1 MVSSRGKE
9 GDFFM
14 GTTFVPKGIIPAMV
28 TPFTADDKIN
38 EQSLRQLTT
47 YLIEGGVHGLFAVGS
62 QGEFWALDADE
73 KRQVFEIVIDETRG
87 RVPVY
92 AGTGAV
98 TTREAI
104 RLTQIAE
111 EVGVDAVSVLTPFF
125 LSLSQDELVDFYT
138 EVAEATSL
146 PVILYNN
153 PGRTGINISVETV
166 VRLARDVDNIIGI
179 KDSSGDLQLSAEYIR
194 CTGDDFY
201 VLMGRDTL
209 IYGGLLYGA
218 AGSIAASAN
227 VKPSVLV
234 EIYDA
239 FMEGDLKRSLEA
251 QRALAPLRIAFGL
264 GTFPNVVKEAVN
276 MIGIDVGRCRG
287 PVGLLAPDKR
297 KQLNDVLVGMGMKT
311 NFRD

>member
-1 MVSSRGKE
+1 
-9 GDFFM
+9 M

-98 TTREAI
+98 TTRETI

-125 LSLSQDELVDFYT
+125 LSLNQDELVDFYT

-239 FMEGDLKRSLEA
+239 FMEGDLERSLEA

-297 KQLNDVLVGMGMKT
+297 RQLNDVLVGMGMKT
-311 NFRD
+311 NFRG

>member
-1 MVSSRGKE
+1 MA
-9 GDFFM
+9 
-14 GTTFVPKGIIPAMV
+14 TTFIPRGIIPAMV
-28 TPFTADDKIN
+28 TPFTTDDKIN
-38 EQSLRQLTT
+38 EQSLRQLTN

-62 QGEFWALDADE
+62 QGEFWALDEDE

-104 RLTQIAE
+104 QLTQMAE
-111 EVGVDAVSVLTPFF
+111 EVGADAVSVLTPFF
-125 LSLSQDELVDFYT
+125 LSLNQDELVDFYT
-138 EVAEATSL
+138 EIADSTSL

-166 VRLARDVDNIIGI
+166 VKLARDVDNIISI

-194 CTGDDFY
+194 RTGDDFH

-227 VKPSVLV
+227 VKPSLLV
-234 EIYDA
+234 EIYNA

-264 GTFPNVVKEAVN
+264 GTFPSVVKEAVN
-276 MIGIDVGRCRG
+276 MIGIDVGHCRA
-287 PVGLLAPDKR
+287 PVGLLTPDKL

-311 NFRD
+311 NFRG

>member
-1 MVSSRGKE
+1 
-9 GDFFM
+9 M
-14 GTTFVPKGIIPAMV
+14 GTAFVPKGIIPAMV

-38 EQSLRQLTT
+38 EQSLRQLTN

-104 RLTQIAE
+104 QLTQMAE

-138 EVAEATSL
+138 EIAESTSL

-166 VRLARDVDNIIGI
+166 VRLARDVDNIISI

-194 CTGDDFY
+194 RTGDDFY

-227 VKPSVLV
+227 VKPSLLV

-239 FMEGDLKRSLEA
+239 FIEGDLKRSLEA
-251 QRALAPLRIAFGL
+251 QRSLAPLRIAFGL
-264 GTFPNVVKEAVN
+264 GTFPSVVKEAVN
-276 MIGIDVGRCRG
+276 MIGIDVGRCRR
-287 PVGLLAPDKR
+287 PVGLLAPDKL

-311 NFRD
+311 NFRG

>member
-1 MVSSRGKE
+1 
-9 GDFFM
+9 M

-38 EQSLRQLTT
+38 EQSLRQLTN

-104 RLTQIAE
+104 QLTQMAE

-138 EVAEATSL
+138 EIAESTSL

-166 VRLARDVDNIIGI
+166 VRLARDVDNIISI

-194 CTGDDFY
+194 RTGDDFY

-227 VKPSVLV
+227 VKPSLLV

-251 QRALAPLRIAFGL
+251 QRSLAPLRIAFGL

-276 MIGIDVGRCRG
+276 MIGIDVGRCRR
-287 PVGLLAPDKR
+287 PVGLLAPDKL

-311 NFRD
+311 NFRG

>member
-1 MVSSRGKE
+1 
-9 GDFFM
+9 M

-125 LSLSQDELVDFYT
+125 LSLNQDELVDFYT

>member
-1 MVSSRGKE
+1 
-9 GDFFM
+9 M

-125 LSLSQDELVDFYT
+125 LSLNQDELVDFYT

-166 VRLARDVDNIIGI
+166 VKLARDVDNIIGI

-311 NFRD
+311 NFRG

>member
-1 MVSSRGKE
+1 MA
-9 GDFFM
+9 
-14 GTTFVPKGIIPAMV
+14 TTFIPRGIIPAMV
-28 TPFTADDKIN
+28 TPFTTDDKIN
-38 EQSLRQLTT
+38 EQSLRQLTN

-104 RLTQIAE
+104 QLTQMAE
-111 EVGVDAVSVLTPFF
+111 EVGADAVSVLTPFF
-125 LSLSQDELVDFYT
+125 LSLNQDELVDFYT
-138 EVAEATSL
+138 EIADSTSL

-166 VRLARDVDNIIGI
+166 VKLARDVDNIISI

-194 CTGDDFY
+194 RTGDDFH

-227 VKPSVLV
+227 VKPSLLV

-264 GTFPNVVKEAVN
+264 GTFPSVVKEAVN
-276 MIGIDVGRCRG
+276 MIGIDVGHCRA
-287 PVGLLAPDKR
+287 PVGLLTPDKL

-311 NFRD
+311 NFRG

>member
-1 MVSSRGKE
+1 MA
-9 GDFFM
+9 
-14 GTTFVPKGIIPAMV
+14 TTFIPRGIIPAMV
-28 TPFTADDKIN
+28 TPFTTDDKIN
-38 EQSLRQLTT
+38 EQSLRQLTN

-62 QGEFWALDADE
+62 QGEFWALDEDE

-104 RLTQIAE
+104 QLTQMAE
-111 EVGVDAVSVLTPFF
+111 EVGADAVSVLTPFF
-125 LSLSQDELVDFYT
+125 LSLNQDELVDFYT
-138 EVAEATSL
+138 EIADSTSL

-166 VRLARDVDNIIGI
+166 VKLARDVDNIISI

-194 CTGDDFY
+194 RTGDDFH

-227 VKPSVLV
+227 VKPSLLV
-234 EIYDA
+234 EIYNA

-264 GTFPNVVKEAVN
+264 GTFPSVVKEAVN
-276 MIGIDVGRCRG
+276 MIGIDVGHCRA
-287 PVGLLAPDKR
+287 PVGLLTPDKL
-297 KQLNDVLVGMGMKT
+297 KQLNDVLVGMGMRT
-311 NFRD
+311 NFRG

>member
-1 MVSSRGKE
+1 M
-9 GDFFM
+9 
-14 GTTFVPKGIIPAMV
+14 TTAFTPRGIIPAMV
-28 TPFTADDKIN
+28 TPFTSDDKIN
-38 EQSLRQLTT
+38 EQSLRQMTN

-73 KRQVFEIVIDETRG
+73 KRQVFEIVIDETQG

-104 RLTQIAE
+104 QLTQMAE
-111 EVGVDAVSVLTPFF
+111 QVGADAVSVLTPFF
-125 LSLSQDELVDFYT
+125 LSLNQDELVDFYT
-138 EVAEATSL
+138 EIAGSTSL
-146 PVILYNN
+146 PVVLYNN
-153 PGRTGINISVETV
+153 PGRTGNNISVETV
-166 VRLARDVDNIIGI
+166 AKLARDVENIISI
-179 KDSSGDLQLSAEYIR
+179 KDSSGDLQLSAEYVR
-194 CTGDDFY
+194 RTGDDFY

-227 VKPSVLV
+227 VKPSLLV

-239 FMEGDLKRSLEA
+239 FLEGDLKRSLEA
-251 QRALAPLRIAFGL
+251 QRALAPLRLAFGL
-264 GTFPNVVKEAVN
+264 GTFPSVVKEAVN
-276 MIGIDVGRCRG
+276 MIGIDVGRSRA
-287 PVGLLAPDKR
+287 PVGPLAPDKF

-311 NFRD
+311 NFKG

>member
-1 MVSSRGKE
+1 MA
-9 GDFFM
+9 
-14 GTTFVPKGIIPAMV
+14 TTFIPRGIIPAMV
-28 TPFTADDKIN
+28 TPFTTDDKIN
-38 EQSLRQLTT
+38 EQSLRQLTN

-104 RLTQIAE
+104 QLTQMAE
-111 EVGVDAVSVLTPFF
+111 EVGADAVSVLTPFF
-125 LSLSQDELVDFYT
+125 LSLNQDELVDFYT
-138 EVAEATSL
+138 EIADSTSL

-153 PGRTGINISVETV
+153 PGRTGNGISVETV
-166 VRLARDVDNIIGI
+166 VKLARDVDNIISI

-194 CTGDDFY
+194 RTGDDFH

-227 VKPSVLV
+227 VKPSLLV

-264 GTFPNVVKEAVN
+264 GTFPSVVKEAVN
-276 MIGIDVGRCRG
+276 MIGIDVGHCRA
-287 PVGLLAPDKR
+287 PVGLLTPDKL

-311 NFRD
+311 NFRG

>member
-1 MVSSRGKE
+1 
-9 GDFFM
+9 M

-38 EQSLRQLTT
+38 EQSLRQLTN

-104 RLTQIAE
+104 QLTQMAE

-138 EVAEATSL
+138 EIAESTSL

-166 VRLARDVDNIIGI
+166 VRLARDVDNIISI

-194 CTGDDFY
+194 RTGDDFY

-227 VKPSVLV
+227 VKPSLLV

-239 FMEGDLKRSLEA
+239 FIEGDLKRSLEA
-251 QRALAPLRIAFGL
+251 QRSLAPLRIAFGL

-276 MIGIDVGRCRG
+276 MIGIDVGRCRR
-287 PVGLLAPDKR
+287 PVGLLAPDKL

-311 NFRD
+311 NFRG

>member
-1 MVSSRGKE
+1 MA
-9 GDFFM
+9 
-14 GTTFVPKGIIPAMV
+14 TTFIPKGIIPAMV
-28 TPFTADDKIN
+28 TPFATDDKIN
-38 EQSLRQLTT
+38 EQSLRQLTN

-104 RLTQIAE
+104 QLTQIAE
-111 EVGVDAVSVLTPFF
+111 EVGADAVSVLTPFF
-125 LSLSQDELVDFYT
+125 LSLNQDELVDFYT
-138 EVAEATSL
+138 EIADSTSL

-166 VRLARDVDNIIGI
+166 VKLARDVDNIISI

-194 CTGDDFY
+194 RTGDDFH

-227 VKPSVLV
+227 VKPSLLV

-264 GTFPNVVKEAVN
+264 GTFPSVVKEAVT
-276 MIGIDVGRCRG
+276 MIGIDVGRCRA
-287 PVGLLAPDKR
+287 PVGRLAPDKLR
-297 KQLNDVLVGMGMKT
+297 QLNDVLVGMGMKT
-311 NFRD
+311 NFIG